1 MERITIEVGDDGRI
15 TVMAESPGEEGE
27 EMETME
33 FDNID
38 DAMQA
43 VQGLVMDEQ
52 MDQEEGMGMEA
63 EEGDMESMWNE
74 EVTKRP
80 KNPNMMR

>member
-1 MERITIEVGDDGRI
+1 MERITIEVADDGQI
-15 TVMAESPGEEGE
+15 TVMAESPGEQGE

-33 FDNID
+33 FDNIE

-63 EEGDMESMWNE
+63 EEGEAESMWNE
-74 EVTKRP
+74 EVAKRP

>member
-1 MERITIEVGDDGRI
+1 MERITIEVEDDGRI
-15 TVMAESPGEEGE
+15 TVMAESPGEEGDE
-27 EMETME
+27 LETME

-43 VQGLVMDEQ
+43 VQGLMMDEQ
-52 MDQEEGMGMEA
+52 MDKEMES

-74 EVTKRP
+74 EAAKRP
-80 KNPNMMR
+80 TNPNMMR

>member
-27 EMETME
+27 EMESME
-33 FDNID
+33 FDNIE

-52 MDQEEGMGMEA
+52 MDQEEGMGMES

-80 KNPNMMR
+80 KNPNLMR